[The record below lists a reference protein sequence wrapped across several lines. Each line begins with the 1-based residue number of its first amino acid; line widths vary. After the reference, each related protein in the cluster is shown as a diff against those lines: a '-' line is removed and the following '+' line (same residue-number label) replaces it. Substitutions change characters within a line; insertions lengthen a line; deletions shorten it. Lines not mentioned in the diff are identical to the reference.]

1 MFDKAVES
9 GNAFG
14 YNGQE
19 EKACNLSRYEKI
31 YWTKSF
37 FYWKMHIYRIWNFYE
52 NMWEYTNKVKDHFF
66 NPRNV
71 GEVETPDGVGEV
83 GSLAC
88 GDALKLTFKLDAN
101 GRITDARFKTFGCA
115 SAIATSSVLTEIIKG
130 MTIDEAAKVTNK
142 DIADY
147 LGGLPEQ
154 KMHCSVMGREALEAA
169 IENYRTGGKK
179 KHEIEGNI
187 VCTCFGVTDKE
198 IEKVITENK
207 LTSVEEV
214 TNYCKAGGGCGGC
227 QSEIEKIIE
236 KIQGEK
242 IKTVLATAAPK
253 TGKLT
258 NIQKI
263 QLIQQT
269 INEQIRPALRAH
281 GGNIELIDVEGNKVI
296 VAFRGM
302 CDQCKLTEFTMKDVV
317 EAKLREFVTEELFVE
332 EDTDSANQPH
342 NHRE

>member
-1 MFDKAVES
+1 MWDYTDK
-9 GNAFG
+9 
-14 YNGQE
+14 
-19 EKACNLSRYEKI
+19 L
-31 YWTKSF
+31 
-37 FYWKMHIYRIWNFYE
+37 
-52 NMWEYTNKVKDHFF
+52 KDHFY

-71 GEVETPDGVGEV
+71 GEVEDPDGVGEV

-88 GDALKLTFKLDAN
+88 GDALKLTFKLDEK
-101 GRITDARFKTFGCA
+101 GRIKDAKFKTFGCA
-115 SAIATSSVLTEIIKG
+115 SAIATSSVLTEMIKG
-130 MTIDEAAKVTNK
+130 MTLAEAAKVTNK
-142 DIADY
+142 DIAEY

-169 IENYRTGGKK
+169 IENCRTGGKK
-179 KHEIEGNI
+179 KRELEGTV

-198 IEKVITENK
+198 IERVIRENN
-207 LTSVEEV
+207 LTTVEQV

-227 QSEIEKIIE
+227 QGEIEKIIE

-242 IKTVLATAAPK
+242 VKAIPAAPRRA
-253 TGKLT
+253 GKLT

-302 CDQCKLTEFTMKDVV
+302 CAQCRLTEFTMKDVV
-317 EAKLREFVTEELFVE
+317 EAKLKEFVDDELFVE
-332 EDTDSANQPH
+332 EDKDSSEQPH